1 MSCASA
7 APAHFP
13 YRHRTVEQVD
23 RDHERDRNRSRELR
37 RSRREGRAKLSA
49 V

>member
-1 MSCASA
+1 MTRPCA

-13 YRHRTVEQVD
+13 YHHRTVEQVD
-23 RDHERDRNRSRELR
+23 RDHERDRNRSRLMTRLR
-37 RSRREGRAKLSA
+37 REERAKLKT